1 MAINN
6 LSDLV
11 RFSTLGDGTSPQGY
25 SGRHFFWTDVNQRIQ
40 GGTTAAPVP
49 RANKWMSLRQFN
61 NSYPGHGDIPT
72 ATGVEC
78 NGSTQGAWPIP
89 SATGNAYWLI
99 SAGACA
105 TTTGEFLIY
114 DRIAH
119 IGGFDATVTGRQEV
133 ALDLSVMREIPGDP
147 NRETLEIWVEIYTQI
162 GATARTLDII
172 CTDSNDTTFT
182 VSTTIGGTE
191 SRDAT
196 AMLSTNFKRQAVTGL
211 KTIAELELLTGS
223 TGIGGNYGLTVVK
236 PIARIPSQANIWNY
250 ISFTRGIDPQRQI
263 DPNAH
268 LAWAFE
274 SVATTAANFQGFM
287 HIVEEMP

>member
-6 LSDLV
+6 LSDLI
-11 RFSTLGDGTSPQGY
+11 RFSTLGDGVSPFGY
-25 SGRHFFWTDVNQRIQ
+25 SGRHFFWTDPSQRIQ
-40 GGTTAAPVP
+40 GGTTVAPTP
-49 RANKWMSLRQFN
+49 TANKWISLRQFN
-61 NSYPGHGDIPT
+61 NTYPGHGNIPSST
-72 ATGVEC
+72 AEEC
-78 NGSTQGAWPIP
+78 NGGTQGAWPIP
-89 SATGNAYWLI
+89 STSGNAYWLV

-105 TTTGEFLIY
+105 TTVGEFLIY

-133 ALDLSVMREIPGDP
+133 AIDLSTMREIPGDT

-162 GATARTLDII
+162 GATARTLNIF
-172 CTDSNDTTFT
+172 CTDSTDATFT
-182 VSTTIGGTE
+182 VSTTIGGTG

-211 KTIAELELLTGS
+211 KTISELELLVGS
-223 TGIGGNYGLTVVK
+223 TGTGGNYGLTVVK
-236 PIARIPSQANIWNY
+236 PIARIPAQTNIWNY
-250 ISFTRGIDPQRQI
+250 ISFTRGIDPQQQI
-263 DPNAH
+263 DSNAH

-274 SVATTAANFQGFM
+274 SVAASAANFQGFM